1 LSHSYKTIERKK
13 LKEEEEE
20 KKEASVA
27 SVAIHDSLAVK
38 RQSTSK
44 RECHAKQHGDW
55 GLLHLVGGKPFY

>member
-1 LSHSYKTIERKK
+1 MSKNGKK
-13 LKEEEEE
+13 R

-27 SVAIHDSLAVK
+27 AVAIHDSLAVK

>member
-1 LSHSYKTIERKK
+1 MRKNGK
-13 LKEEEEE
+13 KR